1 MPGKPWVL
9 IFLLLW
15 LLGLVPGVAG
25 CMGQQQQKPMPPP
38 LRIGASL
45 ADMERDGNQAIRKSM
60 EERSRREQVDIR
72 WMDAK
77 NDPREQEKQVDRL
90 IEDEVE
96 AVILQLVDPAA
107 GPRLVE
113 KLGRAGIR
121 VVALENLPLN
131 TPVDGYVAS
140 DQASI
145 GVMQVRFVE
154 EALRMAEGGAGDGEQ
169 GVPAVQPEVVVQLP
183 PQRPLNVVILQGDRR
198 DQMARNI
205 TAANLDA
212 MEGNPDFNVVRVQEH
227 PRWDPAQVPTTLAEV
242 KGSVDR
248 IDVVLANDSRLA
260 MAAVDFLKQG
270 GLETQVL
277 TVGAGA
283 DRESSQALAA
293 GEHDAEVDVMA
304 EMLGQYTY
312 EAAVGLARTGH
323 WQFDR
328 TVPAGDY
335 NIPAKITPV
344 RLVAANN
351 VYLLEQRW
359 GKLQPEQQEQQ
370 QGGQEQ
376 GGGQNQAEG
385 NNPGGGGGQQQGG
398 QQQGQEKTT
407 LRIIT
412 QDGKTMEIEI
422 DGAVQKIEAVEEGG
436 QQQQQ
441 QGGGQEG
448 GQGGGSGGG
457 GQ

>member
-1 MPGKPWVL
+1 MPGKPWIL
-9 IFLLLW
+9 LLLLLW
-15 LLGLVPGVAG
+15 LVGLVSGVAG
-25 CMGQQQQKPMPPP
+25 CGGQQQQKPMPPP

-45 ADMERDGNQAIRKSM
+45 ADIERDGNQAIKKSM
-60 EERSRREQVDIR
+60 DERSRREQVDIR

-77 NDPREQEKQVDRL
+77 NDPKEQEQQVDQL
-90 IEDEVE
+90 IEDEVK

-107 GPRLVE
+107 GPGLVE
-113 KLGRAGIR
+113 KLGRAGIK

-131 TPVDGYVAS
+131 TPVDGYIAS

-145 GVMQVRFVE
+145 GAMQVRFVE
-154 EALRMAEGGAGDGEQ
+154 EALRLAEGGAEDGAK
-169 GVPAVQPEVVVQLP
+169 GVPAVQPEVVAQLP
-183 PQRPLNVVILQGDRR
+183 QERPLNVVILQGDRR
-198 DQMARNI
+198 DQAARNI
-205 TAANLDA
+205 TSANLAA
-212 MEGNPDFNVVRVQEH
+212 MEGKPNFNVVRVQEH

-270 GLETQVL
+270 GLEKQVL

-351 VYLLEQRW
+351 IYLLEQRW

-376 GGGQNQAEG
+376 GGGQNSGEE
-385 NNPGGGGGQQQGG
+385 NNPGGGGGQQG
-398 QQQGQEKTT
+398 GQEKTT

-448 GQGGGSGGG
+448 GGQGGGSGGG